1 MSLKHKL
8 MRLRKVRKS
17 KYHPLIK
24 HVHKKHNISK
34 RTLFYVKEYCTH
46 TNVTSVIIRE
56 SLIVLIFASII
67 SSFGGFGLEK
77 WKDHFLVLL
86 PILILFPVL
95 NSMIGNYGIIFSSKY
110 STMLH
115 EGKIETHPLK
125 SKELMGLFYHMIII
139 GVFTATL
146 ASIFALVFA
155 GLREFNVTPDV
166 TLKIISISLLD
177 SLLMIALLFSLSILL
192 GNYIYKKKEDPNNFL
207 IPILTSIADF
217 FNIIVLI
224 GLVLLFF

>member
-8 MRLRKVRKS
+8 MRLRKVS
-17 KYHPLIK
+17 KPSYHPLIK
-24 HVHKKHNISK
+24 HVHKRHNISK
-34 RTLFYVKEYCTH
+34 KTLFYVKEYCTKS
-46 TNVTSVIIRE
+46 NVSSVIIRE
-56 SLIVLIFASII
+56 SLAVLIFASIV

-77 WKDHFLVLL
+77 WKDQFILLL

-115 EGKIETHPLK
+115 EGKIEKHIFK
-125 SKELMGLFYHMIII
+125 SKELMSLFYRMIII
-139 GVFTATL
+139 GIFTAVL

-155 GLREFNVTPDV
+155 SLRNFDNTPEI
-166 TLKIISISLLD
+166 TLKILGITLID
-177 SLLMIALLFSLSILL
+177 SLLMISLLFFLSIFF

-207 IPILTSIADF
+207 IPVLTSVADF
-217 FNIIVLI
+217 FNIIILI

>member
-8 MRLRKVRKS
+8 MKLSKVKKS
-17 KYHPLIK
+17 VYHPLIK

-34 RTLFYVKEYCTH
+34 RTLFYVKEYCTKS
-46 TNVTSVIIRE
+46 NVSSVIIRE

-67 SSFGGFGLEK
+67 SSLGGFGLEK
-77 WKDHFLVLL
+77 WKDQFILLL

-115 EGKIETHPLK
+115 EGKIEKHIFR
-125 SKELMGLFYHMIII
+125 SKELMRLFYHMIII
-139 GVFTATL
+139 GIFTAVL

-155 GLREFNVTPDV
+155 SLRNFNTTPDI
-166 TLKIISISLLD
+166 TLKILFITIVDSMLMISLL
-177 SLLMIALLFSLSILL
+177 FFLSIFF

-207 IPILTSIADF
+207 IPIITSVADF
-217 FNIIVLI
+217 FSIIILI
-224 GLVLLFF
+224 VLVLLFF

>member
-8 MRLRKVRKS
+8 IKLSKVKKS
-17 KYHPLIK
+17 TYHPLIR

-34 RTLFYVKEYCTH
+34 RTLFYVKEYCTKS
-46 TNVTSVIIRE
+46 NVSSVIIRE
-56 SLIVLIFASII
+56 SIIVLILASII

-77 WKDHFLVLL
+77 WKDHFIILL
-86 PILILFPVL
+86 PMLILFPVL

-115 EGKIETHPLK
+115 EGKIEKHIFK
-125 SKELMGLFYHMIII
+125 SKELMRLFYHMVII
-139 GVFTATL
+139 GIFTAIL

-155 GLREFNVTPDV
+155 SLRNFNTTPDV
-166 TLKIISISLLD
+166 TLKILFITIVDSVLMISLL
-177 SLLMIALLFSLSILL
+177 FFLSIFF

-207 IPILTSIADF
+207 IPILTSVADF
-217 FNIIVLI
+217 FNIVILI
-224 GLVLLFF
+224 ILVLLFF